1 MFVSSQQ
8 VFPAKAGIQR
18 FGWVRKNIPPR
29 KRMGWIPVF
38 AGMAWLGLSSVAF
51 AQALVYPT
59 PGTEKPAAAAPSAAK
74 STTPS
79 LTSAA
84 AASASAEAA
93 KLAEADAPG
102 YQIAVLLATNKV
114 TARSTQIEAALG
126 TTVRFGNLE
135 MIAKRCQTEAPPAR
149 ADQGALIDVWELKP
163 SERPQEVFHGWMFAG
178 SPSLSALQ
186 HPVYDIT
193 LLRCDRK
200 LTAPDS

>member
-1 MFVSSQQ
+1 MRRSSHR
-8 VFPAKAGIQR
+8 AR
-18 FGWVRKNIPPR
+18 RKPEGR
-29 KRMGWIPVF
+29 TLAF
-38 AGMAWLGLSSVAF
+38 AGMTCLGFASAAC

-59 PGTEKPAAAAPSAAK
+59 PVTEQSTAPQASVTAPGPNA
-74 STTPS
+74 PS

-93 KLAEADAPG
+93 KPADANAPG
-102 YQIAVLLATNKV
+102 YQVAVLLATNKV

-149 ADQGALIDVWELKP
+149 PDQGALLDVWELKP

-200 LTAPDS
+200 LTSPDS